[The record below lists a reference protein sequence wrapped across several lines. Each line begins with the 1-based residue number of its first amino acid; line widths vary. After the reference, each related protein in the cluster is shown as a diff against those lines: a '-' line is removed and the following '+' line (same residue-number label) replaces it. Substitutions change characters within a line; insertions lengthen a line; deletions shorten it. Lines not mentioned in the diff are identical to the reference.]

1 MQLAF
6 AFAIFFLGCPAN
18 AFADDEEGELL
29 FDEISVFVNVQG
41 VGGIELPAL
50 IKGQSVYLS
59 VTEIFDFL
67 KIKNSSNAEKQ
78 SISGF
83 LIDQKATYLIDNLNS
98 RVVYQEE
105 IFKLEKDDI
114 IRSDASLYLKANVF
128 GKIFG
133 LNCIFSF
140 RNLSVDLN
148 TKLELPVLREL
159 RQETMRQNISILKGM
174 VKADTVVKRDYPLF
188 NLGMADWSVVTSSQT
203 LSGND
208 TRLNLNLGAIIAGG
222 ETNVSLNYGSREPFS
237 ERQQYYL
244 WRFANNDNR
253 FLKQTLA
260 GKIFSQSTSS
270 IFAPIVGLQFSNT
283 PTTFRKSFGTYN
295 LNDKTEPGWMVELYV
310 NNVLVD
316 YKKADPAGF
325 YTFEVPLVYGNSEV
339 KLRFYGPFGEE
350 RSSEQNI
357 SIPFNFLPEKEFE
370 YNVSAGIVED
380 GLNSQYA
387 RAAVNYGLNK
397 MITIG
402 GGLEYLSS
410 ISNRKDIPFI
420 NTSLRL
426 SPNLLVSSQYDLGVR
441 FKNILTYRLPGN
453 MQLEGNYIRYAK
465 GQLAII
471 NNYLEERK
479 LMLSMPVRAA
489 GLSFYSRMAFG
500 QVVLPGINYSTAEW
514 LVSSVIK
521 GVSTTINTYALMN
534 NFTRPYVYSN
544 LSLALRI
551 PAGIIFTP
559 QAQYNYQQNELISMR
574 LGLEKHV
581 IKHGFLNLNYEAN
594 FKSLISNIS
603 LGFRYDFSFAQASF
617 VSRTGNNGSYMLQSA
632 RGSLIYDQKTKYLG
646 VNNRSS
652 VGRGGLIISCFLDV
666 NGNGKRDHNETKVS
680 GLKLRINGGRTENNI
695 RDTTLRVS
703 DLEPYTNYV
712 IELDPNSL
720 DNISWRLT
728 KKSVKVS
735 INPNQLKSIEMPVS
749 VVGEL
754 SGVVYLK
761 EKESLKGFGRVK
773 VFIYNARK
781 DLIARTL
788 SESDGNFSYLGLPT
802 GNYTAEID
810 TAQLNKLGLIS
821 SPSTITFQILNSNE
835 GDVVDSRDFILTDT
849 KPVLV
854 DVVVK
859 TYYKFEQ
866 ADKFIEKASGK
877 ITEPRKR
884 ENNLK
889 PNLLQKRNYI
899 PSIPSGRREN
909 QVFSPKAESLKID
922 LPGRPNVG
930 FRTNLF
936 DNSIPYFNSRIT
948 LVNGVW
954 VYVIYSY
961 RAYR

>member
-6 AFAIFFLGCPAN
+6 AFAILFLGCSFS

-29 FDEISVFVNVQG
+29 FDEISIFLNVQG
-41 VGGIELPAL
+41 VGGTELPAL
-50 IKGQSVYLS
+50 IKGQSIYLS

-98 RVVYQEE
+98 RVVYQDQ
-105 IFKLEKDDI
+105 IFKLEKDDV
-114 IRSDASLYLKANVF
+114 IRSDANLYLKAGVF

-148 TKLELPVLREL
+148 TKLELPVVREL
-159 RQETMRQNISILKGM
+159 RQETMRQNISILKGI

-188 NLGMADWSVVTSSQT
+188 NLGMADWSVVTSTQT

-222 ETNVSLNYGSREPFS
+222 ETNVSLNYESREPFS

-283 PTTFRKSFGTYN
+283 PTTFRRSFGTYN

-387 RAAVNYGLNK
+387 RASVNYGLNK

-426 SPNLLVSSQYDLGVR
+426 SSNLLVSSQYEHGVR

-465 GQLAII
+465 GQQAII

-479 LMLSMPVRAA
+479 VMLSMPVRAA

-500 QVVLPGINYSTAEW
+500 QVILPGINYSTAEW
-514 LVSSVIK
+514 LVSGVIK
-521 GVSTTINTYALMN
+521 GVSTTLNTYALMN
-534 NFTRPYVYSN
+534 NFSKPYVYSN
-544 LSLALRI
+544 LSFAVRI

-594 FKSLISNIS
+594 LKSQISNIS

-703 DLEPYTNYV
+703 DLEPYTNYI
-712 IELDPNSL
+712 IEMDPNSL
-720 DNISWRLT
+720 DNISWRLA

-754 SGVVYLK
+754 SGVIYLK
-761 EKESLKGFGRVK
+761 EKENLKGLGRVMIN
-773 VFIYNARK
+773 IYNAKR

-788 SESDGNFSYLGLPT
+788 SESDGYFSYLGLPT

-821 SPSTITFQILNSNE
+821 SPSTTAFQILNSSE
-835 GDVVDSRDFILTDT
+835 GDIAESRDFILKDK
-849 KPVLV
+849 KPVLI
-854 DVVVK
+854 DVEIE
-859 TYYKFEQ
+859 TFNKFTDE
-866 ADKFIEKASGK
+866 DKFIEKVDGNIK
-877 ITEPRKR
+877 RPQKTELRSRPGMMT
-884 ENNLK
+884 
-889 PNLLQKRNYI
+889 KRNNV
-899 PSIPSGRREN
+899 PSISSGIRNRPSISA
-909 QVFSPKAESLKID
+909 QTESLKTY
-922 LPGRPNVG
+922 PVGRPNVV
-930 FRTNLF
+930 FKTDLF
-936 DNSIPYFNSRIT
+936 DHSAPYFNPRIT

-961 RAYR
+961 GTYR